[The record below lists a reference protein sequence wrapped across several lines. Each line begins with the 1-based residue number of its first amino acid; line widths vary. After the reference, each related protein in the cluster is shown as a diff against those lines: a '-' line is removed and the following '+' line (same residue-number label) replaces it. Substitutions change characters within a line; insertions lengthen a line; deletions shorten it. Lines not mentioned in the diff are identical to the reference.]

1 MEGSIS
7 DHTLPRWM
15 SVTGQPL
22 ELGLDS
28 GFRGKQRPR
37 MFELLNNLLGR
48 CLSIGSYEKLNQL
61 GEGSRSTLSDSLMFA
76 KHK

>member
-15 SVTGQPL
+15 SVAGQPL

-28 GFRGKQRPR
+28 GFRGKQTLR

-76 KHK
+76 EHK

>member
-1 MEGSIS
+1 MEGSIP

-28 GFRGKQRPR
+28 GFRGKATVGVS
-37 MFELLNNLLGR
+37 ELLNNLVGR
-48 CLSIGSYEKLNQL
+48 CLSSGSYEKLNQL
-61 GEGSRSTLSDSLMFA
+61 GEGSRSALKGFLLYA
-76 KHK
+76 EYN

>member
-7 DHTLPRWM
+7 DHTLPQWM
-15 SVTGQPL
+15 SVAGQPL

-28 GFRGKQRPR
+28 DFRGKQTRITL
-37 MFELLNNLLGR
+37 ELLNNLLGR

-61 GEGSRSTLSDSLMFA
+61 GEGSRSNLSDPLMFA
-76 KHK
+76 EHK